1 MACIL
6 DYLDWRGDL
15 PLQAVPFCEVDAVI
29 LTRLS
34 YLPFGG
40 IVGEAPVSLGD
51 AAARVRRLLGPEG
64 DGREVRNGR
73 DLLLLDAL
81 VDSPRFSALSL
92 AGYVERFD
100 KEAEKQFSAITV
112 LLPDGI
118 FVAYRGTDGTVIG
131 WKEDFNMGFADHVP
145 AQTDA
150 MAYLE
155 EAAGRYPGTIRVGG
169 HSKGGNLAVYAAAFC
184 APEIQ
189 ARILSVQ
196 NNDGPGFPDAVAVR
210 ESFRRI
216 WPRVHTYLPQSS
228 VVGLLMGHGEAYT
241 IVHSTNSGLKQHDMY
256 SWEVARDHLAVAEGF
271 TEGEMAQWL
280 LLSKAPAVRPM
291 RLAAAVLRGQDLEMA
306 GVTRVNR
313 GEIVNLPRNAVIES
327 DLTLRGG
334 VEVPHGY
341 RLPAPLAQCCM
352 DIDEA
357 ARLAAQAATGDRTAL
372 RECVEIDPAME
383 GLDRLYCQQVVDALI
398 HLHGDVLGRLVDDDE
413 DDDWSGDD

>member
-40 IVGEAPVSLGD
+40 VVGEAPVSLGD

-73 DLLLLDAL
+73 DFLLLDAL
-81 VDSPRFSALSL
+81 VDSPRFSVLSL

-131 WKEDFNMGFADHVP
+131 WKEDFNMGLADHVP

-150 MAYLE
+150 VAYLE

-196 NNDGPGFPDAVAVR
+196 NNDGPGFPDAVAAR

-216 WPRVHTYLPQSS
+216 LPRVHTYLPQSS

-271 TEGEMAQWL
+271 TEGSRFFDATVKNWFAAMPVEQRKELIDGIYSVITSSDAE
-280 LLSKAPAVRPM
+280 AV
-291 RLAAAVLRGQDLEMA
+291 AE
-306 GVTRVNR
+306 
-313 GEIVNLPRNAVIES
+313 
-327 DLTLRGG
+327 LRGG
-334 VEVPHGY
+334 KSALTMLKAAAE
-341 RLPAPLAQCCM
+341 L
-352 DIDEA
+352 DEETRHVVFEAFRAFFSSAKKA
-357 ARLAAQAATGDRTAL
+357 AGQRRQSKNHAGTDTN
-372 RECVEIDPAME
+372 
-383 GLDRLYCQQVVDALI
+383 
-398 HLHGDVLGRLVDDDE
+398 
-413 DDDWSGDD
+413 